1 MGKSDMASTRSSFFI
16 FRNRIPSYFM
26 TVSALSA
33 ANQLAEIQGSAQQKN
48 VLFFWASW
56 HEPSKLGGPMQS
68 VFAAL
73 AQKFPAIQF
82 ASVEAEALTELSEKY
97 EVSVVP
103 TFICCVGNRLVEKM
117 EGTNPAEINSAVK
130 RLAASDTET
139 FAGAA
144 SSSADSSKDTL
155 IQRLQRLISTA
166 PVMLFMKGSP
176 CQPRCGFSRKIVE
189 ILQTNA
195 VPFASFDILTDEEVR
210 AGLKEY
216 SDWPTFPQLY
226 VNGTLAG
233 GLDILQEMAAAGNL
247 KEQLG
252 VQNLS
257 LPPAPPTLQERLKQL
272 VNQEQVMLFM
282 KGKPEQPQCGF
293 SRSIV
298 QLLQQEEIKFGS
310 FNILSDEEVRAGL
323 KEYSDWPTFPQ
334 LYVNGSLVG
343 GLDIVKEMADGG
355 DLKGQLGLV

>member
-1 MGKSDMASTRSSFFI
+1 LEAAS
-16 FRNRIPSYFM
+16 
-26 TVSALSA
+26 
-33 ANQLAEIQGSAQQKN
+33 QLADVQASAQQKN
-48 VLFFWASW
+48 VLLFWASW
-56 HEPSKLGGPMQS
+56 HEPSKMGGPMHS

-82 ASVEAEALTELSEKY
+82 ASVEAEGLTEVSERF

-103 TFICCVGNRLVEKM
+103 TFICCVGNRVIEKVE
-117 EGTNPAEINSAVK
+117 GINPAEINSAVK
-130 RLAASDTET
+130 RLASLDAEGL
-139 FAGAA
+139 AGAA
-144 SSSADSSKDTL
+144 SSSIGSSKDALT
-155 IQRLQRLISTA
+155 QRLQRLIGTA
-166 PVMLFMKGSP
+166 PVMLFMKGNPS
-176 CQPRCGFSRKIVE
+176 QPRCGFSRKIVE

-216 SDWPTFPQLY
+216 SDWPTYPQLY
-226 VNGTLAG
+226 VNGVLTG

-257 LPPAPPTLQERLKQL
+257 LPPVPPTLQERLKQL

-310 FNILSDEEVRAGL
+310 FNILSDDEVRSGL
-323 KEYSDWPTFPQ
+323 KEFSDWPTYPQ

-343 GLDIVKEMADGG
+343 GLDIVKEMAESGN
-355 DLKGQLGLV
+355 LKAQLGLV